1 VKAVFGFGMIGVFC
15 MGFGCGMLAVQ
26 PQRDRAIA
34 LLLASEAMTDR
45 CIATAQRAL
54 GQRP

>member
-1 VKAVFGFGMIGVFC
+1 MKAVFGFGMIGVFC